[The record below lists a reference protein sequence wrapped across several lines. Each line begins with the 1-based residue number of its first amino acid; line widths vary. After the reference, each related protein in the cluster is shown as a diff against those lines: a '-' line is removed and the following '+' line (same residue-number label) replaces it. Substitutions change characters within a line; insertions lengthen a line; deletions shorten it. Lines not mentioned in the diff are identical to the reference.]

1 MQYIAFEV
9 ADGLAVVADA
19 VQVAAAVIQLFQYAA
34 VGQFGTQ
41 AVAQR
46 VVVIAHGAAPAVVDG
61 GFADQPVE
69 GVVGQFDAA
78 VAVAGFDQ
86 VAAER
91 VVVVAAAAVGFGM
104 PVPVEAAA
112 GLFGQ
117 PPEQVAFE
125 AVQLQ
130 RPGRVA
136 AVFALF
142 AQLASFVVDVRQQDF
157 PPLLVEQDFDARNR
171 TEAV

>member
-46 VVVIAHGAAPAVVDG
+46 VVVIAHGAALAVVDG

-117 PPEQVAFE
+117 PAEQVAFE

-130 RPGRVA
+130 RSGRVA

>member
-1 MQYIAFEV
+1 
-9 ADGLAVVADA
+9 
-19 VQVAAAVIQLFQYAA
+19 
-34 VGQFGTQ
+34 
-41 AVAQR
+41 
-46 VVVIAHGAAPAVVDG
+46 
-61 GFADQPVE
+61 
-69 GVVGQFDAA
+69 
-78 VAVAGFDQ
+78 
-86 VAAER
+86 
-91 VVVVAAAAVGFGM
+91 M

-117 PPEQVAFE
+117 PAEQVAFE

-130 RPGRVA
+130 RPNWVA

-142 AQLASFVVDVRQQDF
+142 AQLAGFVVDVRQQDF